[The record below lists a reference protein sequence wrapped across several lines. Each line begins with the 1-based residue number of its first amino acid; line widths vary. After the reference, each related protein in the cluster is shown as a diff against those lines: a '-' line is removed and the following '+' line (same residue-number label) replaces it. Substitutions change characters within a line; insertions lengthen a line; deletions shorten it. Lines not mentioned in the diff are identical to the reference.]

1 MGKTKKILLTLL
13 GVFSIILVGVVILLF
28 SFTQSMKADPD
39 EEKKIRDQA
48 ERYLEENFDQG
59 TEIYDVLYDN
69 MGNRGCFEYAAK
81 VKHEKYGTQFL
92 VYFNDETGEM
102 EDTFLSDKWQDDAE
116 KEIRPYVEKELGDV
130 LISKEME
137 DIAESEDWEE
147 IQEEIGDYNQL
158 LLIFDEGIGKELKI
172 DPNKPASYKDYEV
185 SPTIRITLSR
195 KKQDADEDRFTA
207 VINALKKDRVLKHGN
222 MIVEYISTNG
232 VQLEDDEW
240 HKKF

>member
-1 MGKTKKILLTLL
+1 MSKTKKILLTLL

-39 EEKKIRDQA
+39 EEKKIRVQA
-48 ERYLEENFDQG
+48 ERYLEETFDEG

-69 MGNRGCFEYAAK
+69 MGNRGYFEYAAK
-81 VKHEKYGTQFL
+81 VKHEKYGTKFL
-92 VYFNDETGEM
+92 VFFNGETGEM

-158 LLIFDEGIGKELKI
+158 LLVFDEGIGKELKI

-195 KKQDADEDRFTA
+195 KKQDADEDRFTS
-207 VINALKKDRVLKHGN
+207 VINALKKDRILKHGN
-222 MIVEYISTNG
+222 MIVENISTNG
-232 VQLEDDEW
+232 VPLEDDEW

>member
-1 MGKTKKILLTLL
+1 MSRTKKILLTLL
-13 GVFSIILVGVVILLF
+13 GVFLILLAGVMILMF
-28 SFTQSMKADPD
+28 SFTQGMKADPD
-39 EEKKIRDQA
+39 EEKKVRDQA
-48 ERYLEENFDQG
+48 ERYLEKTFDEE

-69 MGNRGCFEYAAK
+69 MGNWGYFEYAAK
-81 VKHEKYGTQFL
+81 VKHKIYGTQFL
-92 VYFNDETGEM
+92 VFFNDETGEM

-130 LISKEME
+130 LISKELG
-137 DIAESEDWEE
+137 DITDNEDWEE
-147 IQEEIGDYNQL
+147 IQEEIGDYNEL
-158 LLIFDEGIGKELKI
+158 LLMFDEGVGKELKI
-172 DPNKPASYKDYEV
+172 DPNKLVSYKDYDV

-232 VQLEDDEW
+232 APLEDEEW
-240 HKKF
+240 SEKF

>member
-1 MGKTKKILLTLL
+1 MSKTKKLLLTLL
-13 GVFSIILVGVVILLF
+13 GVFLIIFTGVVILVF

-39 EEKKIRDQA
+39 EEKKARDQA
-48 ERYLEENFDQG
+48 ERYLEKTFDET

-69 MGNRGCFEYAAK
+69 MGNRGYFEYAAK

-92 VYFNDETGEM
+92 VFFNDETGEM

-116 KEIRPYVEKELGDV
+116 KEIRTYVEKELGDV
-130 LISKEME
+130 LISKEMG
-137 DIAESEDWEE
+137 DIAESEDWDE

-158 LLIFDEGIGKELKI
+158 LLVFDEGIGKELKI

-195 KKQDADEDRFTA
+195 KKQDADEDRITEI
-207 VINALKKDRVLKHGN
+207 INALKKDGVLKHGN

-232 VQLEDDEW
+232 VPLDDEEW
-240 HKKF
+240 SKSF

>member
-1 MGKTKKILLTLL
+1 MTKTKKILLTLL
-13 GVFSIILVGVVILLF
+13 GVFLIILAGVMILMF
-28 SFTQSMKADPD
+28 SFTQSMKTDPD
-39 EEKKIRDQA
+39 EEKKVRDQA
-48 ERYLEENFDQG
+48 ERYLEKNFDEG

-69 MGNRGCFEYAAK
+69 MGNRGYFEYAAK
-81 VKHEKYGTQFL
+81 VKHEKYGTHFL
-92 VYFNDETGEM
+92 VFFNDETGEM

-137 DIAESEDWEE
+137 GIAESEDWEK

-158 LLIFDEGIGKELKI
+158 LLVFEEGIGKELKI

-195 KKQDADEDRFTA
+195 KKQDADEDRFTEI
-207 VINALKKDRVLKHGN
+207 INALKKDRVLKHGN
-222 MIVEYISTNG
+222 MIVDYISTKG
-232 VQLEDDEW
+232 VPLEEENW
-240 HKKF
+240 SKKF

>member
-1 MGKTKKILLTLL
+1 MSKTKKILLALL
-13 GVFSIILVGVVILLF
+13 GVFFIILSGVMLLMF

-39 EEKKIRDQA
+39 EEKKVRDQA
-48 ERYLEENFDQG
+48 ERYLEKTFDEG

-69 MGNRGCFEYAAK
+69 MGNWGHFEYAAK

-92 VYFNDETGEM
+92 VFFNDETGEM
-102 EDTFLSDKWQDDAE
+102 EDTFLSEKWQDDAE

-130 LISKEME
+130 LISKELG
-137 DIAESEDWEE
+137 DITENEDWEE

-158 LLIFDEGIGKELKI
+158 LLVFDEGVGKELKI
-172 DPNKPASYKDYEV
+172 DPNIPASYKDYDV

-207 VINALKKDRVLKHGN
+207 VINALKNDRVLKHGN

-232 VQLEDDEW
+232 VPLEDEEW
-240 HKKF
+240 SEKF

>member
-1 MGKTKKILLTLL
+1 MSKTKKILLTLL
-13 GVFSIILVGVVILLF
+13 GVFLIILAGVMILMF

-39 EEKKIRDQA
+39 EEKKVRDQA
-48 ERYLEENFDQG
+48 ERYLERTFDEE

-69 MGNRGCFEYAAK
+69 MGNWGYFEYAAK
-81 VKHEKYGTQFL
+81 VKH
-92 VYFNDETGEM
+92 ETGEM

-130 LISKEME
+130 LISKELG
-137 DIAESEDWEE
+137 DITENEDWEE

-158 LLIFDEGIGKELKI
+158 LLMFDEGVGKELKI
-172 DPNKPASYKDYEV
+172 DPNKPASYKDYDV

-232 VQLEDDEW
+232 VPLEDEEW
-240 HKKF
+240 SEKF

>member
-1 MGKTKKILLTLL
+1 MSKTKKVLLTML
-13 GVFSIILVGVVILLF
+13 GVFLIILAGVMILMF

-39 EEKKIRDQA
+39 EEKKVRDPA
-48 ERYLEENFDQG
+48 ERYLEKTFDEE

-69 MGNRGCFEYAAK
+69 MGNWGYFEYSAK

-92 VYFNDETGEM
+92 VFFNDETGEM

-130 LISKEME
+130 LISKELG
-137 DIAESEDWEE
+137 DITENEDWEE

-158 LLIFDEGIGKELKI
+158 LLVFDEGVGKELKI
-172 DPNKPASYKDYEV
+172 DPNKPASYKEYDV

-232 VQLEDDEW
+232 VPLEDEEW
-240 HKKF
+240 SEKF

>member
-1 MGKTKKILLTLL
+1 MSKTKKILLTLL

-39 EEKKIRDQA
+39 EKKKIRDKA
-48 ERYLEENFDQG
+48 ERYLEETFDEG

-69 MGNRGCFEYAAK
+69 MGNRGYFEYAAK
-81 VKHEKYGTQFL
+81 VKHEKYGTHFL
-92 VYFNDETGEM
+92 VFFNDETGEM

-137 DIAESEDWEE
+137 DIAESEDWEK

-158 LLIFDEGIGKELKI
+158 LLVFDEGIGKELNI

-195 KKQDADEDRFTA
+195 KKQDADEDRFNEM
-207 VINALKKDRVLKHGN
+207 INGLKKDKVLEHGN

-232 VQLEDDEW
+232 VPLEDEEW
-240 HKKF
+240 HKRF

>member
-1 MGKTKKILLTLL
+1 MSKTKKILLTLL

-39 EEKKIRDQA
+39 EEKKIRVQA
-48 ERYLEENFDQG
+48 ERYLEETFEEG

-69 MGNRGCFEYAAK
+69 MGNRGYFEYAAK
-81 VKHEKYGTQFL
+81 VKHEKYRTQFL
-92 VYFNDETGEM
+92 VFFNDETGEM

-116 KEIRPYVEKELGDV
+116 TEIRPYVEKELGDV

-137 DIAESEDWEE
+137 DIAESEDWEK

-158 LLIFDEGIGKELKI
+158 LLVFDDGVGKELNI
-172 DPNKPASYKDYEV
+172 DPNKPASYKDYDI
-185 SPTIRITLSR
+185 SPTTRITLSR
-195 KKQDADEDRFTA
+195 KKQDADEGRFTEM
-207 VINALKKDRVLKHGN
+207 INALKKDKVLEHGY
-222 MIVEYISTNG
+222 MIVEYISTKG
-232 VQLEDDEW
+232 VPLEDEEW

>member
-1 MGKTKKILLTLL
+1 MSKTKKILLTLL

-39 EEKKIRDQA
+39 VEKKIRDQA
-48 ERYLEENFDQG
+48 ERYLEETFEEG

-69 MGNRGCFEYAAK
+69 MGNWGYFDYAAK

-92 VYFNDETGEM
+92 VFFNDETGEM
-102 EDTFLSDKWQDDAE
+102 ENTFLSDKWQDDAE
-116 KEIRPYVEKELGDV
+116 KEIRPYVVKELGDV

-137 DIAESEDWEE
+137 DIAESEDWEK
-147 IQEEIGDYNQL
+147 IQEEIGNYNQL
-158 LLIFDEGIGKELKI
+158 LLVFDEGVGKELNI
-172 DPNKPASYKDYEV
+172 DPNKPASYKDYDV

-195 KKQDADEDRFTA
+195 KKQDADEGRFTEM
-207 VINALKKDRVLKHGN
+207 INALKKDKVLEHGN
-222 MIVEYISTNG
+222 MIVEYISTEG
-232 VQLEDDEW
+232 VPLEDEEW

>member
-1 MGKTKKILLTLL
+1 MSKTKKILLTIL
-13 GVFSIILVGVVILLF
+13 GVFLIILAGVMILMF

-39 EEKKIRDQA
+39 EEKKVRDQA
-48 ERYLEENFDQG
+48 ERYLEKTFDEG

-69 MGNRGCFEYAAK
+69 MGNLGYFEYAAK
-81 VKHEKYGTQFL
+81 VKHKKYGTQFL
-92 VYFNDETGEM
+92 VFFNDETGEM

-130 LISKEME
+130 LISKELG
-137 DIAESEDWEE
+137 DITENEDWEE

-158 LLIFDEGIGKELKI
+158 LLVFDEGVGKELKI
-172 DPNKPASYKDYEV
+172 DPNKPASYKDYDV
-185 SPTIRITLSR
+185 SPTIQITLSR

-232 VQLEDDEW
+232 VPLEDEEW
-240 HKKF
+240 RGEF

>member
-1 MGKTKKILLTLL
+1 MSKTKKILLALL
-13 GVFSIILVGVVILLF
+13 GVFLIILSGVMLLMF

-39 EEKKIRDQA
+39 EEKKVRDQA
-48 ERYLEENFDQG
+48 ERYLEKTFDEG

-69 MGNRGCFEYAAK
+69 MGNWGHFEYAAK

-92 VYFNDETGEM
+92 VFFNDETGEM
-102 EDTFLSDKWQDDAE
+102 EDTFLSEKWQDDAE

-130 LISKEME
+130 LISKELG
-137 DIAESEDWEE
+137 DITENEDWEE

-158 LLIFDEGIGKELKI
+158 LLVFDEGVGKELKI
-172 DPNKPASYKDYEV
+172 DPNIPASYKDYDV

-207 VINALKKDRVLKHGN
+207 VINALKNDRVLKHGN

-232 VQLEDDEW
+232 VPLEDEDWSE
-240 HKKF
+240 KF